1 MPDFFAMGYT
11 NILIVDKPYP
21 PEKMAEA
28 RAVNW
33 AVLSGACDK
42 CGALAQCSTDTNFKP
57 SIFAPCMVKKAEFLK
72 EADSH
77 A

>member
-1 MPDFFAMGYT
+1 MPDYFSLGYT
-11 NILIVDKPYP
+11 NIHIVDKPYP
-21 PEKMAEA
+21 PDKMAEA

-42 CGALAQCSTDTNFKP
+42 CGALAQCSTNSNFKP
-57 SIFAPCMVKKAEFLK
+57 AAFFPCMIKKTEFMK
-72 EADSH
+72 EAGGG